1 VNLAAP
7 PRPGLMR
14 RAFAPLVVLTAAL
27 FAAAPIFVAQAPY
40 ESTMGLVQKIFYV
53 HLPSWVAMYS
63 GIAVCGL
70 GSLLYLFK
78 DNKAADCY
86 AVAGAELAVLF
97 GAMGLVT
104 GPLWARKAWG
114 VWWQWDVRLTTALL
128 LWLIFVAYLL
138 VRRYGGPGSE
148 KLAAATSLFGLA
160 TAPFVYK
167 SVDIWRTVHPTTNV
181 VPTLGPEMARPLAL
195 CIVAFF
201 ALFVLLLML
210 RVDLAFRQVALDN
223 LYLAE
228 ED

>member
-1 VNLAAP
+1 
-7 PRPGLMR
+7 
-14 RAFAPLVVLTAAL
+14 
-27 FAAAPIFVAQAPY
+27 
-40 ESTMGLVQKIFYV
+40 
-53 HLPSWVAMYS
+53 
-63 GIAVCGL
+63 
-70 GSLLYLFK
+70 
-78 DNKAADCY
+78 
-86 AVAGAELAVLF
+86 
-97 GAMGLVT
+97 
-104 GPLWARKAWG
+104 LWARKAWG

-148 KLAAATSLFGLA
+148 KLAASTSLFGLA

-195 CIVAFF
+195 YIAAFF

-210 RVDLAFRQVALDN
+210 RVDLAYRQVSLDN